1 MVAQGG
7 SPGKKD
13 AIFSEKPQRGDRK
26 KGVRKMNAKNWIVMG
41 LICVMALPVAAAEKE
56 SVALTVYNGGYGV
69 VREIRNLD
77 IGEDGNVK
85 FKDVARR
92 IDATTVH
99 FKSLTDEAAKLLE
112 QNYQYDLV
120 SADKLLKKY
129 IDRKIEVICEEQT
142 YSGTLLSFDGGQ
154 LVLRSKDGGIIM
166 VQRPDNVR
174 DIRFGA
180 LPGGLLTRPTL
191 LWKVFTQK
199 PGKHTCEVTYQTT
212 GLGWHAEYVLV
223 LGGDDAMANLSGWV
237 SVNNASGK
245 TYKDAKLKFIAG
257 DVRRVRPTTPEYGG
271 PEAKRMSRGMA
282 APMRE
287 KAFFEYHMYTLPRPS
302 TVADN
307 ETKQLEMFTPARGL
321 KVEKKY
327 LYNPMGQRRWHWSGR
342 YTGRSYGL
350 TSYKKVQVFIE
361 FQNSLKNKLGIP
373 LPAGKIRVYK
383 QDPEDKALEFIGEER
398 IDHTPK
404 DEKLSLQIGNAFDVV
419 GERKQKDY
427 KTRPHWMLEEIEIK
441 VRNHKKTDITV
452 RIKEPMYRC
461 KNWEITARTH
471 EFTKLDSR
479 NIAFDVPVKADGETV
494 VTYTVEYTW

>member
-1 MVAQGG
+1 
-7 SPGKKD
+7 
-13 AIFSEKPQRGDRK
+13 
-26 KGVRKMNAKNWIVMG
+26 MNAKHWIVMG
-41 LICVMALPVAAAEKE
+41 LVAVMVLPVAAAEKE
-56 SVALTVYNGGYGV
+56 GVALTVYNGGYGV
-69 VREIRNLD
+69 VREIRSLE
-77 IGEDGNVK
+77 IPADGNVK
-85 FKDVARR
+85 FKDVASK

-99 FKSLTDEAAKLLE
+99 FKSLTDPAAKLLE

-120 SADKLLKKY
+120 SANKLLKKY
-129 IDRKIEVICEEQT
+129 IDRKIEVICEKQT
-142 YSGTLLSFDGGQ
+142 YSGTLLSFDSGQ
-154 LVLRSKDGGIIM
+154 LVLRDGKGGIIM
-166 VQRPDNVR
+166 VQRADNVR

-191 LWKVFTQK
+191 LWMVFTKK
-199 PGKHTCEVTYQTT
+199 PGKHTCEVTYQTG

-223 LGGDDAMANLSGWV
+223 LGGDDATADLSGWV
-237 SVNNASGK
+237 SVNNTSGK
-245 TYKDAKLKFIAG
+245 TYKEAKLKFIAG
-257 DVRRVRPTTPEYGG
+257 DVRRVRPRRYPAPSDRVMTKGIA
-271 PEAKRMSRGMA
+271 EAKPMA
-282 APMRE
+282 E

-327 LYNPMGQRRWHWSGR
+327 LYNPMGQRRWRWSGR

-361 FQNSLKNKLGIP
+361 FQNAKANKLGIP

-404 DEKLSLQIGNAFDVV
+404 DEKLSLKIGNAFDVV

-427 KTRPHWMLEEIEIK
+427 KTRPHWSKEVIEIK
-441 VRNHKKTDITV
+441 IRNHKKTDITV
-452 RIKEPMYRC
+452 RIKEPLYRC
-461 KNWEITARTH
+461 KNWQITAKTH
-471 EFTKLDSR
+471 EYEKLDSR